1 MCAGLPFTYIPQTT
15 GRAFIYGMPDMPGMP
30 AKAARVALV
39 TGASKGL
46 GAEVA
51 LALGHAG
58 YRVIAC
64 YHRDRDGAEA
74 VASSIGDG
82 ASAAG
87 VDVSDMSRVEALI
100 EHIKANEGRLDLL
113 INNAGI
119 TADSLVARASISDW
133 ERVLAVN
140 LDGSH
145 NMTRASA
152 PLIASSG
159 GGHIVNVSSR
169 SGLLG
174 NAGQAAY
181 SASKAALLGL
191 TTAKARELAG
201 VNIRVNAI
209 VPGYMPTDM
218 GRDAVG
224 AMERAKTDSLLDTL
238 ADPKE
243 AASFI
248 VWLASTGRITGQVF
262 SLDSRLDSRVQG
274 VYGW

>member
-1 MCAGLPFTYIPQTT
+1 
-15 GRAFIYGMPDMPGMP
+15 MPGMP
-30 AKAARVALV
+30 SKKTKTEKVALV

-51 LALGHAG
+51 LALGAAG
-58 YRVIAC
+58 YRVIAA

-74 VASSIGDG
+74 VASSIADG
-82 ASAAG
+82 ASAAS
-87 VDVSDMSRVEALI
+87 VDVSDMAQVEALV
-100 EHIKANEGRLDLL
+100 EHIKAKEDRLDLL
-113 INNAGI
+113 VNNAGI
-119 TADSLVARASISDW
+119 TADSLIARASISDW
-133 ERVLAVN
+133 DHVLAVN
-140 LDGSH
+140 LDGSY

-152 PLIASSG
+152 PRIASSG

-174 NAGQAAY
+174 SAGQAAY

-191 TTAKARELAG
+191 TKAKAQELAG
-201 VNIRVNAI
+201 VKICVNAI

-218 GRDAVG
+218 GRAAED
-224 AMERAKTDSLLDTL
+224 AMERAKMDSLLDTL

-248 VWLASTGRITGQVF
+248 VWLASTRKITGQVF
-262 SLDSRLDSRVQG
+262 PLDSRVQG
-274 VYGW
+274 ADGW